1 MPRKPSLD
9 GKDSSLRIRMSPE
22 QKEKLVFY
30 AERHYQTM
38 SNVIFQA
45 LDILYAREEQQNNK
59 EENGVILEFISSFFS
74 TPLWHFFDN
83 SLCKNQKIRFIRSTR
98 ENIKKRH
105 RNIEKKIRSL
115 ASGNVLTQGFFS
127 PERKGKKNSAVS
139 RKRRKRKFLQV
150 SLLKKCKVG
159 VRRDRTY
166 KLCILSGK
174 LDRLKSHILP
184 SRGMLF
190 I

>member
-59 EENGVILEFISSFFS
+59 EQNGVILEFISSFLHL
-74 TPLWHFFDN
+74 T
-83 SLCKNQKIRFIRSTR
+83 FI
-98 ENIKKRH
+98 
-105 RNIEKKIRSL
+105 
-115 ASGNVLTQGFFS
+115 
-127 PERKGKKNSAVS
+127 
-139 RKRRKRKFLQV
+139 
-150 SLLKKCKVG
+150 LK
-159 VRRDRTY
+159 
-166 KLCILSGK
+166 
-174 LDRLKSHILP
+174 
-184 SRGMLF
+184 
-190 I
+190 